1 MPKRVLSESYNLEAL
16 YPDVAKEWHPTKI
29 SLNLHRF
36 MEEAPAELLANYIM
50 IKRYHPGVSA
60 QAC

>member
-1 MPKRVLSESYNLEAL
+1 M
-16 YPDVAKEWHPTKI
+16 AKEWHPTKI